1 MALLSCLGS
10 LHGQL
15 LELIGNRTYHRLMF
29 EIMVRQVSGPIDC
42 WVATTNRDIWKALPG
57 GIDCG
62 GYQDT
67 FHCFQLL
74 VGRWVK
80 VRYWPAIK
88 VISDSIAT
96 NYMSLRE
103 L

>member
-1 MALLSCLGS
+1 L
-10 LHGQL
+10 
-15 LELIGNRTYHRLMF
+15 
-29 EIMVRQVSGPIDC
+29 
-42 WVATTNRDIWKALPG
+42 DIWKALPG

-80 VRYWPAIK
+80 VGYWPVIK
-88 VISDSIAT
+88 VISDGIAT
-96 NYMSLRE
+96 DYMFNVNYDGCIPWVWE
-103 L
+103 WHVW